1 MLEKLTIKN
10 VALISSAEIE
20 FTEGINVL
28 SGETG
33 AGKSVVLDCLNF
45 VLGAKAD
52 KTLIRSGENEC
63 FVKAEFNV
71 SGKEQ
76 IRQVFIDLEID
87 EDDALIVSRK
97 LTVDGKSKLTINGQT
112 ATLSMVRRFTSLLL
126 DVHGQSEHFSLLKN
140 SNQLDLIDK
149 FGGDAVVKIKS
160 ALKDEFVAYKDV
172 LSKLEGL
179 GGDDS
184 KRFVRID
191 ILNYQIDEIEKCS
204 LSIDEEDELLTVR
217 KKLQNLEKISSAM
230 NLIKGSFDDEGGVC
244 DLVGNS
250 LKAISSISSL
260 SEEYNDIYDRV
271 SNVLTEIDDIS
282 QTANDILNGLDLGDY
297 NLDSVENRLNT
308 INNLK
313 RKYGGTV
320 EAVLEFLDNAILERK
335 RLENFNELSKELLD
349 EKNRLEKKIYVLYL
363 DLNSE
368 RNKVGQLFSR
378 NVIGELRELGME
390 NANFAVQIDCP
401 SSLKDCS
408 FTSENGI
415 DNVEFLFSANLGEP
429 LKPLSAIISGG
440 EISRFMLAI
449 KAQTSK
455 FNDISTFV
463 FDEIDSGISGKT
475 AKIVAQKFAKI
486 GLDTQIIAI
495 THLPQISA
503 MADNNLFIEKI
514 ECNGK
519 TLTQVYTLSNEEKL
533 SEIVRLTGGNVDSD
547 SAKKLAFELIEE
559 ARNYK
564 NSL

>member
-33 AGKSVVLDCLNF
+33 AGKSVILDCLNF

-52 KTLIRSGENEC
+52 KTLIRSGETEC

-71 SGKEQ
+71 FNHDSIKN
-76 IRQVFIDLEID
+76 VFNELEID
-87 EDDALIVSRK
+87 EDDVLIVSRK

-112 ATLSMVRRFTSLLL
+112 ATLSMVRKFTSQLL

-140 SNQLDLIDK
+140 SNQLDLIDR
-149 FGGDAVVKIKS
+149 FGGEDIVKTKT
-160 ALKDEFVAYKDV
+160 ALKSEFALLKDV
-172 LSKLEGL
+172 LSKLDEL

-184 KRFVRID
+184 KRLVRID
-191 ILNYQIDEIEKCS
+191 ILNYQIDEITKCS
-204 LSIDEEDELLTVR
+204 LSPDEEDELLNIR

-230 NLIKGSFDDEGGVC
+230 NLLKGSFNDEGGVC

-250 LKAISSISSL
+250 LKAVSSISTL
-260 SEEYNDIYDRV
+260 SEEYENIYERV
-271 SNVLTEIDDIS
+271 SNVLTELDDIS
-282 QTANDILNGLDLGDY
+282 QTANDLLNGLDLGDY
-297 NLDSVENRLNT
+297 NLDAVENRLNT

-320 EAVLEFLDNAILERK
+320 SAVLEFLENAENERK
-335 RLENFNELSKELLD
+335 RLENFNELSKELLVD
-349 EKNRLEKKIYVLYL
+349 KTRLEKNIYNYYVE
-363 DLNSE
+363 LNSKRRKISNE
-368 RNKVGQLFSR
+368 FSK
-378 NVIGELRELGME
+378 NVISELKQLGME
-390 NANFAVQIDCP
+390 NANFSVQIDCP
-401 SSLKDCS
+401 SSIEECTFS
-408 FTSENGI
+408 SENGF
-415 DNVEFLFSANLGEP
+415 DSVEFLFSANLGEP

-449 KAQTSK
+449 KAQTSR

-486 GLDTQIIAI
+486 AKNTQIIAI

-514 ECNGK
+514 ESSGK
-519 TLTQVYTLSNEEKL
+519 TLTTICALDKDSKTN
-533 SEIVRLTGGNVDSD
+533 EIVRLTGGNLESD
-547 SAKKLAFELIEE
+547 SAVNLAKELIEE
-559 ARNYK
+559 AQNFK
-564 NSL
+564 KSI

>member
-33 AGKSVVLDCLNF
+33 AGKSVILDCLNF

-52 KTLIRSGENEC
+52 KTLIRSGELEC

-71 SGKEQ
+71 FNHDNIKK
-76 IRQVFIDLEID
+76 VFNELELD
-87 EDDALIVSRK
+87 EDVLIISRK

-112 ATLSMVRRFTSLLL
+112 ATLSMVRKFTSQLL

-140 SNQLDLIDK
+140 SNQLELIDK
-149 FGGDAVVKIKS
+149 FGGEDIIKTKT
-160 ALKDEFVAYKDV
+160 ALKSEFALLKDV
-172 LSKLEGL
+172 LSKLDEL

-184 KRFVRID
+184 KRLVRID
-191 ILNYQIDEIEKCS
+191 ILNYQIDEITKCS
-204 LSIDEEDELLTVR
+204 LSPDEEEELLLIR

-230 NLIKGSFDDEGGVC
+230 NLLKGSFDDEGGVC
-244 DLVGNS
+244 DLIGNS
-250 LKAISSISSL
+250 LKAVSSISTL
-260 SEEYNDIYDRV
+260 SNEYETVYERL

-297 NLDSVENRLNT
+297 NLDAVENRLDT

-320 EAVLEFLDNAILERK
+320 DAVLEFLDNAENERK
-335 RLENFNELSKELLD
+335 RLENFNELSKELLND
-349 EKNRLEKKIYVLYL
+349 KTRLEKNIYNYYL
-363 DLNSE
+363 ELNSK
-368 RNKVGQLFSR
+368 RRKVSYEFSK
-378 NVIGELRELGME
+378 NVICELKQLGME
-390 NANFAVQIDCP
+390 NANFSVQIDAP
-401 SSLKDCS
+401 NSIEDCS
-408 FTSENGI
+408 FSSENGF

-449 KAQTSK
+449 KAQTSR

-463 FDEIDSGISGKT
+463 FDEIDAGISGKT

-486 GLDTQIIAI
+486 AKDTQIIAI

-514 ECNGK
+514 EDSGK
-519 TLTQVYTLSNEEKL
+519 TLTTVCALDKDAKTN
-533 SEIVRLTGGNVDSD
+533 EIVRLTGGDLASI
-547 SAKKLAFELIEE
+547 SAIKLAKELIEE
-559 ARNYK
+559 AENFK
-564 NSL
+564 KSI

>member
-76 IRQVFIDLEID
+76 IKQVFEDLEID

-149 FGGDAVVKIKS
+149 FGGEAVIKIKS
-160 ALKDEFVAYKDV
+160 ALKDEFAVYKDV
-172 LSKLEGL
+172 LSKLEEL

-184 KRFVRID
+184 KRLVRID

-244 DLVGNS
+244 DLVSNS

-368 RNKVGQLFSR
+368 RKKVGQLFSK

-401 SSLKDCS
+401 SSLEDCS
-408 FTSENGI
+408 FTSENGF

-514 ECNGK
+514 ESNGK
-519 TLTQVYTLSNEEKL
+519 TLTQIYTLSNEEKL